1 MKDFCIQLQIF
12 FLDWRNTV
20 YPFNVVNSPVK
31 DREVLEKK
39 TVSLSDMWCQKKKI
53 TVTFIDQKFVFSIV
67 YSVS

>member
-39 TVSLSDMWCQKKKI
+39 TVSLSDMWCQKKKDNCDI
-53 TVTFIDQKFVFSIV
+53 HRSEICIFNSL
-67 YSVS
+67 